1 MSTEPTLSTAPQLLA
16 VLAELK
22 RREPIFHRPELGTT
36 RADFESMTDP
46 SFWEVGASGRRYS
59 REFILDT
66 LENRMLQGYE
76 DIWETL
82 DFHCLEIAPENYL
95 VTYTL
100 LQGARVTR
108 RATLWRR
115 TSSGWKILYH
125 QGTVVDPAS

>member
-1 MSTEPTLSTAPQLLA
+1 MNTNPHLLA
-16 VLAELK
+16 VLQELK
-22 RREPIFHRPELGTT
+22 QREPIFHRPELGTT
-36 RADFESMTDP
+36 RGDFENMTDP

-59 REFILDT
+59 RDFILDT
-66 LENRMLQGYE
+66 LENRMLQGFE

>member
-1 MSTEPTLSTAPQLLA
+1 MEPTLSTAPHLLA
-16 VLAELK
+16 VLDELK
-22 RREPIFHRPELGTT
+22 GREPIFHRPELGTT
-36 RADFESMTDP
+36 RADFENMTDP

-82 DFHCLEIAPENYL
+82 DFHCLEIAPDNYL

-115 TSSGWKILYH
+115 RSSGWKILYH

>member
-36 RADFESMTDP
+36 RGDFENMTDP

-66 LENRMLQGYE
+66 LENRMLQGFE
-76 DIWETL
+76 DVWETL
-82 DFHCLEIAPENYL
+82 DFHCLQIAPDNYL

-125 QGTVVDPAS
+125 QGTVVDPAP

>member
-1 MSTEPTLSTAPQLLA
+1 
-16 VLAELK
+16 
-22 RREPIFHRPELGTT
+22 LGTT
-36 RADFESMTDP
+36 RADFENMTDP
-46 SFWEVGASGRRYS
+46 AFWEVGASGRRYS

-82 DFHCLEIAPENYL
+82 DFHCLQIAPDNYL

-125 QGTVVDPAS
+125 QGTVVDPAP

>member
-1 MSTEPTLSTAPQLLA
+1 VSTEPTLSTAPQLLA

-36 RADFESMTDP
+36 RADFENMTDP

-66 LENRMLQGYE
+66 LENRMLQGFE
-76 DIWETL
+76 DVWETL
-82 DFHCLEIAPENYL
+82 DFHCLQIAPDNYL

-125 QGTVVDPAS
+125 QGTVVDPAP